1 MKTTRSIAATIL
13 GLLMTVILIN
23 CGTDKN
29 KQRLSASDTT
39 AILQTIFD
47 FSNADFDT
55 VASISKQ
62 RAGGNDTIFIF
73 WDSIITK
80 NYQLNYKGKFIQ
92 YTKID
97 PRTSEISI
105 LKPKMTIDF
114 RTFTKLKN
122 SDTMQVVFDI
132 RDWGL
137 ICDYRLVKNSGEWQV
152 IGLGNS
158 RAKW

>member
-1 MKTTRSIAATIL
+1 MKTTRSIAVIIL
-13 GLLMTVILIN
+13 GLSVMVILLN
-23 CGTDKN
+23 CETDKN

-39 AILQTIFD
+39 AILQTVFD

-55 VASISKQ
+55 VASISK
-62 RAGGNDTIFIF
+62 RKGGGNDTIFIF
-73 WDSIITK
+73 RNKGLRAD
-80 NYQLNYKGKFIQ
+80 YLLFFKGKPIR
-92 YTKID
+92 YTNLD
-97 PRTSEISI
+97 PTLSELDEYRMI
-105 LKPKMTIDF
+105 LELFEF
-114 RTFTKLKN
+114 RTQR
-122 SDTMQVVFDI
+122 DTLQVQFGI